1 MGAGAGATVGKFFG
15 NKFAM
20 KSGLG
25 TASIRA
31 GNSGIVVAAMAAVNA
46 AGDVYD
52 PQTAK
57 IIAGARTEDG
67 KGFRDTMA
75 QIRNGYDV
83 SPLRSPMNTT
93 LGVVATNAK
102 LTKDQATK
110 IAQMAHDGLARAINP
125 THTPADGDTVFAV
138 GTGAKRRADRN
149 GGDWS
154 ARGGCVGA
162 GDRARGTACGGD
174 SGVSEC
180 TRFGEVMQ
188 GEAEKVKSAV
198 LTLRSSGQAQRGGL
212 DNRGV
217 G

>member
-1 MGAGAGATVGKFFG
+1 
-15 NKFAM
+15 
-20 KSGLG
+20 
-25 TASIRA
+25 
-31 GNSGIVVAAMAAVNA
+31 
-46 AGDVYD
+46 
-52 PQTAK
+52 
-57 IIAGARTEDG
+57 
-67 KGFRDTMA
+67 MA

-138 GTGAKRRADRN
+138 GTGANDARIETGAIGALAADV
-149 GGDWS
+149 
-154 ARGGCVGA
+154 VGA

-180 TRFGEVMQ
+180 TRSG
-188 GEAEKVKSAV
+188 GRSKVKREAKSEKRSEKRKARKPSGTA

-212 DNRGV
+212 DNRRSWMSVRNGWL
-217 G
+217 GWR